1 MRKPISKHALRRA
14 MERVQGEGK
23 LEWSGPTGAVV
34 DRIWHELEREA
45 FNKKKPS
52 GRDAARRARALA
64 GVGAGAGDEMPMEAE
79 DTEE

>member
-14 MERVQGEGK
+14 MERVHGEGQ
-23 LEWSGPTGAVV
+23 LQWTGPTGAVV
-34 DRIWHELEREA
+34 DRIWHELEKQA

-64 GVGAGAGDEMPMEAE
+64 TVGAVDEMPL
-79 DTEE
+79 EETDPEE